1 MIVTIEIDLVVN
13 IVIHWIRL
21 SSQQSPF
28 HRKKMKMGNELTDR
42 CCITV
47 KYFMDTV
54 TKNNDVHQY
63 FTVNAIQANKG

>member
-1 MIVTIEIDLVVN
+1 
-13 IVIHWIRL
+13 
-21 SSQQSPF
+21 
-28 HRKKMKMGNELTDR
+28 MGNELTDR